1 MLEQEAARKYGR
13 ALFELA
19 ERDGKLDAFSDQLKS
34 LVSTLD
40 SHAELRQFMFHPQ
53 VKAEVKK
60 DTLKKVFG
68 QDIDKMLLNLLM
80 LLVDRRRISGINVV
94 WDEFRQLVN
103 KARNLE
109 EAEVTTAV
117 AISEETQT
125 ALRYKLSMVTGK
137 NIVLHTKVNPA
148 IVGGVVVR
156 IGDKLI
162 DSSVVRQLSDL
173 RRVLTS
179 SKLTRLG

>member
-1 MLEQEAARKYGR
+1 MLANEAAPKYAQ
-13 ALFELA
+13 ALFELG
-19 ERDGKLDAFSDQLKS
+19 ERDNKLDVFSEQLKS
-34 LVSTLD
+34 VVSVFN

-53 VKAEVKK
+53 VKAELKK
-60 DTLKKVFG
+60 DTLQKLFG
-68 QDIDKMLLNLLM
+68 QELDLLILNFLM
-80 LLVDRRRISGINVV
+80 LLVDRRRISGIDLV

-103 KARNLE
+103 ASKNLE

-117 AISEETQT
+117 NLSEAAKT
-125 ALRYKLSMVTGK
+125 ALQQKLSKVTGK
-137 NIVLHTKVNPA
+137 NIVLHTTVNPS

-162 DSSVVRQLSDL
+162 DGSVVRQLDDL

-179 SKLTRLG
+179 AKLTRLG

>member
-1 MLEQEAARKYGR
+1 MLANEAAPKYAR
-13 ALFELA
+13 ALFELGQ
-19 ERDGKLDAFSDQLKS
+19 RDDKLEIFSEQLKLVVS
-34 LVSTLD
+34 LFA
-40 SHAELRQFMFHPQ
+40 SHAELSQFMFHPQ

-68 QDIDKMLLNLLM
+68 KDIDKLILNFLM
-80 LLVDRRRISGINVV
+80 LLVDRRRISGINII
-94 WDEFRQLVN
+94 WDEFRRLYN
-103 KARNLE
+103 ASRNLE

-117 AISEETQT
+117 NLGDAAVK
-125 ALRYKLSMVTGK
+125 ALRQKLSEVTGK

-156 IGDKLI
+156 LGDKLI
-162 DSSVVRQLSDL
+162 DGSVVRQLGDL